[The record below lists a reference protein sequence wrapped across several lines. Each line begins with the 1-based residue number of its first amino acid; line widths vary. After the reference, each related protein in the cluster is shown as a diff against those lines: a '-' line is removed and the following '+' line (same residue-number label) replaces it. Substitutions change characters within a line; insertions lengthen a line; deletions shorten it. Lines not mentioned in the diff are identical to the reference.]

1 MNGYNPIL
9 WNCKN
14 SGCFNKKKRPKIEQ
28 FHNCFFDKISMSD
41 IDAAVEINGNFIF
54 LEWKSDG
61 GKLKVAQRI
70 FFERLTRHKG
80 IFVYVVQ
87 GNAESMQVDGYWE
100 ISNGVMNPQFT
111 PCDLD
116 ELKKIFKSF
125 NDWAVRNPQK

>member
-1 MNGYNPIL
+1 MNKFKKMD
-9 WNCKN
+9 WDCQKQ
-14 SGCFNKKKRPKIEQ
+14 GCFNKKCRLK
-28 FHNCFFDKISMSD
+28 FGVFYDCFFDKISMSD

-61 GKLKVAQRI
+61 GQLKIAQRI

-100 ISNGVMNPQFT
+100 ISNGVMKPDFV
-111 PCDLD
+111 PCNLD
-116 ELKKIFKSF
+116 GLKQIFKSF